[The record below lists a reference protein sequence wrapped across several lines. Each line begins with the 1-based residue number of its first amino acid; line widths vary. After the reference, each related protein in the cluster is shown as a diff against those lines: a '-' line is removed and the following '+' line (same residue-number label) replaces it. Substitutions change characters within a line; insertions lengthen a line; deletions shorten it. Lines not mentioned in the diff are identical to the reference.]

1 MHLLASFWVNF
12 KLSDQLWH
20 KIAFFYSIWLLF
32 CGNCFSSVLAIPCGW
47 LLNTGLTVC
56 FFFINHCYST
66 LILFS
71 LLFRKEMKSNKLS
84 SNWSSSFLE
93 FDSSPENLSAENLA
107 TIVAIMLLLKR
118 LLWQAPLSV
127 IKLKKCMI
135 LLNSSTNRPLL
146 VRRMTREEKNLQLL
160 VFVPKEILESSDLT
174 AQVYFSVVNVLQYN
188 F

>member
-1 MHLLASFWVNF
+1 MLILFIVINKESMHLLASFWVNF

-32 CGNCFSSVLAIPCGW
+32 CGNCFSSVLAIPYGW

-84 SNWSSSFLE
+84 SNWSSSFWSWLITRKLISRKFSHNCGYYVTAKEAVVTSATVSYKIKEMHDSFE
-93 FDSSPENLSAENLA
+93 FKCKWATVSQENNKGGKKSAA
-107 TIVAIMLLLKR
+107 CSRCSKG
-118 LLWQAPLSV
+118 
-127 IKLKKCMI
+127 
-135 LLNSSTNRPLL
+135 NSG
-146 VRRMTREEKNLQLL
+146 K
-160 VFVPKEILESSDLT
+160 
-174 AQVYFSVVNVLQYN
+174 
-188 F
+188 

>member
-32 CGNCFSSVLAIPCGW
+32 CGNCFSSVLAIPYGW

-84 SNWSSSFLE
+84 SNWSSSFWSLTHHQKTYQQKMLKKAVVT
-93 FDSSPENLSAENLA
+93 SA
-107 TIVAIMLLLKR
+107 TIGYKM
-118 LLWQAPLSV
+118 
-127 IKLKKCMI
+127 KKCMI

-146 VRRMTREEKNLQLL
+146 DRRMTREEKICS
-160 VFVPKEILESSDLT
+160 F
-174 AQVYFSVVNVLQYN
+174 
-188 F
+188 

>member
-56 FFFINHCYST
+56 FFFINHHYVT

-84 SNWSSSFLE
+84 SNWSSSFLK
-93 FDSSPENLSAENLA
+93 FDSSRARKLISIKFSHNCGYSVTAKKAAVTSA
-107 TIVAIMLLLKR
+107 TISYKIREMHDSFNFRCKWATVSQDNDKGG
-118 LLWQAPLSV
+118 
-127 IKLKKCMI
+127 IKSAASSCCSKG
-135 LLNSSTNRPLL
+135 NSW
-146 VRRMTREEKNLQLL
+146 K
-160 VFVPKEILESSDLT
+160 
-174 AQVYFSVVNVLQYN
+174 
-188 F
+188 